1 MDALD
6 MFVKV
11 PSWAYD
17 FCYYYLAV
25 AAVVVVYS
33 LYSIFQLF
41 MLPAVVQKVVPVAS
55 LTIALLISGVVATLL
70 TMMQFW
76 ICRSAL
82 APKKEKFACQKMK
95 DTRGGPVG
103 VEEFAVQCQKSEDC
117 LAVAG
122 KQHCD
127 KSGCTCGERGLCAGC
142 VMDSNMIDSM
152 DSAYGEPLPAFSDTL
167 HARNQY

>member
-1 MDALD
+1 
-6 MFVKV
+6 MFVQV

-33 LYSIFQLF
+33 LYSIFQLLT
-41 MLPAVVQKVVPVAS
+41 LPAVVQKVVPVAS
-55 LTIALLISGVVATLL
+55 LSISLLISGVVATLL

-82 APKKEKFACQKMK
+82 APKKLAEK
-95 DTRGGPVG
+95 
-103 VEEFAVQCQKSEDC
+103 FAVQCKTSEDC

-122 KQHCD
+122 TQNSN
-127 KSGCTCGERGLCAGC
+127 KSGCACGERGLCAGC
-142 VMDSNMIDSM
+142 VMNSDMKDEMNP
-152 DSAYGEPLPAFSDTL
+152 AYGEPLAAFSDTL

>member
-1 MDALD
+1 M
-6 MFVKV
+6 VVQV

-25 AAVVVVYS
+25 AAVVIVYS
-33 LYSIFQLF
+33 LYSVVQLF

-55 LTIALLISGVVATLL
+55 LTISLLISAVVATLL

-82 APKKEKFACQKMK
+82 APKKEKFASQNM
-95 DTRGGPVG
+95 RGAMAGI
-103 VEEFAVQCQKSEDC
+103 EQFAVQCNKSEDC

-122 KQHCD
+122 KQHSD
-127 KSGCTCGERGLCAGC
+127 KSGCSCGARGLCGGC

-152 DSAYGEPLPAFSDTL
+152 DKAYDEPLAAFSDTL

>member
-95 DTRGGPVG
+95 DTREGPVG

-122 KQHCD
+122 TQNG
-127 KSGCTCGERGLCAGC
+127 KSDCACGARGLCAGC
-142 VMDSNMIDSM
+142 VMNSNMKD
-152 DSAYGEPLPAFSDTL
+152 DWDPAYSAPLAAFTDTL